1 MKEFLL
7 RIQGFIKIKCPRCN
21 NVLGFFKKRTL
32 SKQPF
37 VLHCNCSHSINP
49 LAQ

>member
-7 RIQGFIKIKCPRCN
+7 RIQGFIKIQCPRCK
-21 NVLGFFKKRTL
+21 NVLGFFRKRNL
-32 SKQPF
+32 NKQSF